1 MQDFLVFYA
10 IYGTPFVVLLGF
22 IWGHTKGEKYILD
35 ASVQDQLAPWY
46 QKAVLLAKARKEGND
61 ILHKAEGRRN

>member
-10 IYGTPFVVLLGF
+10 IYGTPFVLLCGW
-22 IWGHTKGEKYILD
+22 ILGHGAGEKFILD
-35 ASVQDQLAPWY
+35 ASVADTLAPGY

-61 ILHKAEGRRN
+61 ILRQAEGRKA